1 MDKART
7 EKCLQKC
14 ERFEQFQ
21 FERNGYFCYDRDS
34 TSEKAVFNL
43 TIGRTNSDQP
53 KQLKYWYVKH
63 KLTILLVLA
72 IFDESA
78 SI

>member
-1 MDKART
+1 MKDPDGHPEGFLAAASKKSLVIMDSART

-43 TIGRTNSDQP
+43 TIG
-53 KQLKYWYVKH
+53 LKEDKG
-63 KLTILLVLA
+63 K
-72 IFDESA
+72 
-78 SI
+78 